1 MVKTNELKAQMKR
14 IGMTQETLARKMGI
28 DPSTLNRKI
37 NNAGG
42 EKITVAEANKIAE
55 ALEFPRTE
63 LVGIFFANEL
73 ADTQV

>member
-63 LVGIFFANEL
+63 LVGIFFC
-73 ADTQV
+73 Q